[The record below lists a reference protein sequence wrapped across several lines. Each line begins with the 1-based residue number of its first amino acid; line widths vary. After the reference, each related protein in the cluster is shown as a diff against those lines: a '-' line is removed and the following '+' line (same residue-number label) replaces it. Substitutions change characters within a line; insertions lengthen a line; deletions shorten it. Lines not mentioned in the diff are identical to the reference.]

1 MSITPLT
8 LGADSVRTEVADAP
22 DAHDLTPAQ
31 AGRIAALG
39 DDAIN
44 QAVRQATDDVFWEIY
59 DDVRR
64 SAIAE
69 LAKVPLTHV
78 ITLDGDDYETAVDA
92 ANAGGGSTEAIVA
105 YLSGWDY
112 GAETDSDSEVN
123 GNVDLADLERWR
135 HQLHEADHG
144 GLHYWLVLDHGLRC
158 YSLYRKPLG

>member
-1 MSITPLT
+1 MNIAPLK
-8 LGADSVRTEVADAP
+8 LDAESVRAEVAEAS

-31 AGRIAALG
+31 ARRIAALG
-39 DDAIN
+39 DDPIN
-44 QAVRQATDDVFWEIY
+44 QAVRAATDAVFWEIY

-64 SAIAE
+64 TAIAE

-92 ANAGGGSTEAIVA
+92 ANAGGGSTEAVVA

-112 GAETDSDSEVN
+112 GAETDADSEAN

-144 GLHYWLVLDHGLRC
+144 GLHYWLVLDHGLRF